1 MDPRKFGYGRQRT
14 TERLPSVETLR
25 IGVKNTSQGRE
36 GNPRRVSCVS
46 LWREINHFRGN
57 QWILYSNGDK
67 ILRKRALIFSSSR
80 FWSRY
85 RSNLVSSPPRGQNLD
100 R

>member
-14 TERLPSVETLR
+14 TERLPSVQTLR
-25 IGVKNTSQGRE
+25 IGVKNSSQGGE

-67 ILRKRALIFSSSR
+67 ILRKRALIFS
-80 FWSRY
+80 
-85 RSNLVSSPPRGQNLD
+85 
-100 R
+100 

>member
-14 TERLPSVETLR
+14 TERLPSVQTLR

-36 GNPRRVSCVS
+36 GNPRRVPCVPF
-46 LWREINHFRGN
+46 WREINHFRGN

-67 ILRKRALIFSSSR
+67 ILRKRALLFS
-80 FWSRY
+80 
-85 RSNLVSSPPRGQNLD
+85 
-100 R
+100 